1 MKKRMAA
8 VGLTVGLAGGGV
20 AGVVFTGN
28 SPIAIAQDG
37 GASSTVPADGTA
49 NGNTATNPTPDNH
62 RPDRGQKLAE
72 TLKPLVDDN
81 TITQAQADKVIAAI
95 EAAEPK
101 GGPGGPGG
109 RGGFGFGGAGLGRG
123 ANLDSISSVL
133 GITTDELTT
142 ELKAGKSI
150 ATIAQDK
157 GVDVQKV
164 IDAATAKVKER
175 LDAQVTDKKLTQ
187 DEADKRLVEATA
199 QITKFVNGELPAM
212 GDHPGGHGGWGGHGG
227 PGGPGNGNGDNSS
240 STTTPTSTPN

>member
-1 MKKRMAA
+1 M
-8 VGLTVGLAGGGV
+8 
-20 AGVVFTGN
+20 
-28 SPIAIAQDG
+28 
-37 GASSTVPADGTA
+37 
-49 NGNTATNPTPDNH
+49 
-62 RPDRGQKLAE
+62 
-72 TLKPLVDDN
+72 
-81 TITQAQADKVIAAI
+81 IAAI

-227 PGGPGNGNGDNSS
+227 PGGPGNGNGPGNGDNSS